1 MKITGNILKIVAIAL
16 VTAAVVC
23 AVLAYWDKL
32 VSYSKSL
39 YGKFRAARE
48 IGYDDLDFAE

>member
-32 VSYSKSL
+32 VTYSKSL

-48 IGYDDLDFAE
+48 IGYDELDFAE